1 MGAGVTKPA
10 MMAAVVL
17 LALAAGAWWS
27 RRTAPRTAT
36 GPRLKHSD
44 VWPHEGAFSAAAF
57 NSADFV
63 PVNGLGGSSGFV
75 TL

>member
-1 MGAGVTKPA
+1 
-10 MMAAVVL
+10 MADV
-17 LALAAGAWWS
+17 
-27 RRTAPRTAT
+27 
-36 GPRLKHSD
+36 KHTPG
-44 VWPHEGAFSAAAF
+44 PHEGAFSAAAF